1 MKTKKEMK
9 TTAKAVPA
17 KKIPAK
23 RGRPR
28 KQDQILLERTDKV
41 VTKDKGT
48 VLKIFGPSY
57 KVSAIL
63 NEAMNEARA
72 AETGLP
78 VAKVLE
84 VLKIRELQRRI
95 GIKPT
100 IRDYVPDEKDFLE
113 RLDAMCEQAF
123 DDQCTGANPR
133 YPLMSEIKQMYLNAY
148 YGTHKTV

>member
-1 MKTKKEMK
+1 MKKNPEKKAV
-9 TTAKAVPA
+9 AKAEPV

-28 KQDQILLERTDKV
+28 KQDSVLLERTDKV

-78 VAKVLE
+78 VATSDIFNLRKAVF
-84 VLKIRELQRRI
+84 
-95 GIKPT
+95 KPNNSFLDKSSISST
-100 IRDYVPDEKDFLE
+100 IR
-113 RLDAMCEQAF
+113 
-123 DDQCTGANPR
+123 
-133 YPLMSEIKQMYLNAY
+133 
-148 YGTHKTV
+148 

>member
-1 MKTKKEMK
+1 MKTKKEK
-9 TTAKAVPA
+9 KIAAKAASA

-28 KQDQILLERTDKV
+28 KQDSVLLERTDKV

-48 VLKIFGPSY
+48 VLKVFGPSY

-78 VAKVLE
+78 VA
-84 VLKIRELQRRI
+84 
-95 GIKPT
+95 T
-100 IRDYVPDEKDFLE
+100 
-113 RLDAMCEQAF
+113 
-123 DDQCTGANPR
+123 TGASAASGSRARRSP
-133 YPLMSEIKQMYLNAY
+133 
-148 YGTHKTV
+148 T